1 MSGYVSR
8 EAFARSREAFWQ
20 AERWAAGADAAGSGH
35 AVLEREL
42 AVRGREIAR
51 LLLQDHLDA
60 RAAAEPRR
68 ARVTGPDG
76 VARTRAGPGHARAL
90 ASVPGPVRVTRIACR
105 APGVPNVRPADAEL
119 DLPAGKHSHGLAEMA
134 ASAAARGSLAAA
146 CAEVTA
152 RTGCALGTRQ
162 CQQLVRGAAAD
173 LAGFYASR
181 PRPAAGPGEVL
192 VLSCDGKGIR
202 MRPGQLR
209 PETVRKTRKS
219 VPKQDGRLSR
229 GEVRT
234 RKRMAGT
241 GAVSAITPVPRT
253 VQDILGPGPVPR
265 PAGPAGSAQVADLQH
280 RRGRRRRD
288 RRGLRRGQP
297 PRPRPPADLD
307 RTGRREYRPDPPH
320 PGRGRRPG
328 HRGPRHH
335 RLHPRHR
342 APMGRRLVLLPPR
355 PAPAPARGS
364 GPAPPRSCT
373 AAPPASPPPSAP
385 PAAWARPGAPPR
397 TRPRATSRPR
407 PRTWTTPQ
415 PSRTGGPSP
424 PASSRAPA
432 ATWSRTARTSPAPAG
447 AWKPPR
453 PSSSSAPSGPTATG
467 TPTGPATSSASTN
480 ATTQPATLSPPDP
493 LTPKER
499 HPCGIVPAMAPRRPA
514 LPSRSAT
521 HSGRATPMSHCRGPV
536 SARGGRPVG
545 LAGRK

>member
-60 RAAAEPRR
+60 RAAAEPRQ

-76 VARTRAGPGHARAL
+76 VARTRAEPGHARAL
-90 ASVPGPVRVTRIACR
+90 ASVLGPVRVTRIAYR
-105 APGVPNVRPADAEL
+105 APGVPNVCPADAEL

-173 LAGFYASR
+173 FAGFYASR

-219 VPKQDGRLSR
+219 VPKQDGRLSQ

-241 GAVSAITPVPRT
+241 GAVYAITPVPRT
-253 VQDILGPGPVPR
+253 VRDILGPGP
-265 PAGPAGSAQVADLQH
+265 G
-280 RRGRRRRD
+280 
-288 RRGLRRGQP
+288 
-297 PRPRPPADLD
+297 PRPPGPQAARKWLTSSIAADAA
-307 RTGRREYRPDPPH
+307 GVIAAVFGEASRRD
-320 PGRGRRPG
+320 PGRQRTWIALADGNTDQIRRIQAEAAARDIEVPVIIDFIHVTEHLWDAAWCFFPKASPRAGPWVRARAAEILHGRAAGVAAALRAARGLGKARRATADKTAGYLEAKAPHLDYPAALANG
-328 HRGPRHH
+328 WPISTGVIEGACRHLVKDRMDITGARWGVETAEAILQLRAIWANRDWDAYWDYHLHREHERNH
-335 RLHPRHR
+335 
-342 APMGRRLVLLPPR
+342 
-355 PAPAPARGS
+355 PARY
-364 GPAPPRSCT
+364 AL
-373 AAPPASPPPSAP
+373 AA
-385 PAAWARPGAPPR
+385 
-397 TRPRATSRPR
+397 
-407 PRTWTTPQ
+407 
-415 PSRTGGPSP
+415 
-424 PASSRAPA
+424 
-432 ATWSRTARTSPAPAG
+432 
-447 AWKPPR
+447 
-453 PSSSSAPSGPTATG
+453 
-467 TPTGPATSSASTN
+467 
-480 ATTQPATLSPPDP
+480 
-493 LTPKER
+493 
-499 HPCGIVPAMAPRRPA
+499 
-514 LPSRSAT
+514 
-521 HSGRATPMSHCRGPV
+521 
-536 SARGGRPVG
+536 
-545 LAGRK
+545 